1 MIYSSRCVRFF
12 KVKTLDCSPVR
23 QVHER
28 PEDQGFYLILLDE
41 NKVQEVTMNDSR
53 TATCAAVTLVWSSG
67 LGSVQVS
74 GDLSD
79 TLTPPL
85 DLCASYFS
93 SCLRDST
100 DLWPHRVFPKSCCHF
115 VTHNPLFPN
124 SNVFAFRVLWLR
136 LKSCPLTLDLC
147 PFTQSVMSFGDGLMT
162 RCEFG
167 PCRRRDV

>member
-1 MIYSSRCVRFF
+1 M
-12 KVKTLDCSPVR
+12 KTLDCSPVS

-28 PEDQGFYLILLDE
+28 QEDRGFYLILLDE
-41 NKVQEVTMNDSR
+41 NKVQEVTINDSR
-53 TATCAAVTLVWSSG
+53 TATCAAVTL
-67 LGSVQVS
+67 VQVS

-100 DLWPHRVFPKSCCHF
+100 DLWPHRVFPKSRCHF

-136 LKSCPLTLDLC
+136 LKSCSLTLDLC
-147 PFTQSVMSFGDGLMT
+147 PFTQSVMSFGDGLVT